1 VILWISATR
10 TGSVPVYRLI
20 YDARQVPPD
29 LTWSVALLLIAAL
42 GLAFWTFGRRDA
54 RSWTRMTA
62 GQGVPEETGR
72 ALTNPDPLRRAR
84 LHRRLGL
91 WVAAAAA
98 AMALLVGW
106 MERTERARFADA
118 LDRGEYTLVEG
129 AVFGLERG
137 DRGGHRDERFSVRSG
152 DRVYTY
158 RYSHSRDERG
168 FHESHGPIRE
178 GYRVRIADIDGTIA
192 RLEIVE

>member
-1 VILWISATR
+1 
-10 TGSVPVYRLI
+10 VYRLI

-29 LTWSVALLLIAAL
+29 LTWSAALLMVAAL

-54 RSWTRMTA
+54 RTWTRMSA
-62 GQGVPEETGR
+62 GQGLPEETGR
-72 ALTNPDPLRRAR
+72 AWTDPDPLRRAG

-91 WVAAAAA
+91 WVAAGAA

-118 LDRGEYTLVEG
+118 LERGEYTLVEG
-129 AVFGLERG
+129 AVFGFERG

-152 DRVYTY
+152 GRVYTY
-158 RYSHSRDERG
+158 RYRHSRAGRG

-178 GYRVRIADIDGTIA
+178 GYRVRIAHIDGAIA
-192 RLEIVE
+192 RLEIVQ